1 MQSLKAKRSTKNNA
15 NDPAPSRISYRL
27 QRLWLTP
34 FFRSL
39 LRTGVPAF
47 SVALFVAWY
56 VSDQDNVDKI
66 LVKFSEVRTSIE
78 ERPEF
83 MVSMMELK
91 GASDEVAEDIREILP
106 VDFPVSSFHL
116 DMALVKETVEGLD
129 AVKNASV
136 RLRSGG
142 IFELVVKE
150 RIPAAVWQSH
160 DGFIA
165 IDETG
170 RRVSDLAAREARMDL
185 PILAGEGADKHVMEG
200 LLLTMI
206 SQELGHRVVG
216 LVRVGERRWDVVLTN
231 GQRILLPEEQ
241 ADQVLERVIALD
253 QAQDLLN
260 RDISVVD
267 MRQSNRPTVRMSKT
281 ALDNLRQIRMIE
293 FEGIN
298 Q

>member
-1 MQSLKAKRSTKNNA
+1 MDEGVTVLTVSAGSHQMGDGAINTSANTGLYAKHM
-15 NDPAPSRISYRL
+15 
-27 QRLWLTP
+27 
-34 FFRSL
+34 
-39 LRTGVPAF
+39 TGGTR
-47 SVALFVAWY
+47 Y
-56 VSDQDNVDKI
+56 Q
-66 LVKFSEVRTSIE
+66 KFSNWKAQLVDSSIPDE
-78 ERPEF
+78 FHIPEYLIRDEALIQAG
-83 MVSMMELK
+83 SLTRSHLRQ
-91 GASDEVAEDIREILP
+91 GLPASPDPFDPDNINHPFLGEY
-106 VDFPVSSFHL
+106 SNFHQNWWG
-116 DMALVKETVEGLD
+116 TFNQYTG
-129 AVKNASV
+129 SV
-136 RLRSGG
+136 RA
-142 IFELVVKE
+142 ELYV
-150 RIPAAVWQSH
+150 AAPKTISP
-160 DGFIA
+160 FIA

-241 ADQVLERVIALD
+241 ADQALERVIALD